1 MRRLAGYRNECERR
15 RLRAEVNN
23 EVQIKTVGQE
33 TYHCQCSTPDP
44 LQGAAAF
51 LRDASLSLRSHC
63 RLISAL
69 RIKKDENEY
78 WTELKNSCAIA
89 NHELRIKFYLYIFTI
104 KSILPLTGE

>member
-1 MRRLAGYRNECERR
+1 MRRSASYRNECERR

-23 EVQIKTVGQE
+23 EVQIKTVGPLE
-33 TYHCQCSTPDP
+33 NYHYQGSTPDP

-69 RIKKDENEY
+69 RIKKDKDE
-78 WTELKNSCAIA
+78 
-89 NHELRIKFYLYIFTI
+89 H
-104 KSILPLTGE
+104 